1 MQTPLVNHRGLECQ
15 VIPEG
20 FTEDEKWNMKGIA
33 VDYDLIETLDIKMNE
48 GRSFSRAYNDADNF
62 IINETAA
69 RNLNWKNPVGKFLT
83 MRGKKGVVIGVAKDF
98 ILSDVHFKLPPT
110 VLFLSPKDL
119 NFMLI
124 KTTFTDSSSL
134 SQVLPFIKEQWNTLA
149 PDIPF
154 EHQILEYRF
163 IDHYGYVTQMAVIF
177 GAIGGFAI
185 LYSCIG
191 LLGLTSYAV
200 GRRTKEIGVRKVF
213 GATIQ
218 TIFKM
223 LISELM
229 MLTVI
234 SSIIAVP
241 LAYFF
246 IDGFLK
252 WGWSYRASVGIWV
265 FVFAVVLTLVTSIA
279 SISYHV
285 LKAART
291 NPIEALRYE

>member
-1 MQTPLVNHRGLECQ
+1 
-15 VIPEG
+15 
-20 FTEDEKWNMKGIA
+20 
-33 VDYDLIETLDIKMNE
+33 
-48 GRSFSRAYNDADNF
+48 
-62 IINETAA
+62 
-69 RNLNWKNPVGKFLT
+69 
-83 MRGKKGVVIGVAKDF
+83 
-98 ILSDVHFKLPPT
+98 
-110 VLFLSPKDL
+110 
-119 NFMLI
+119 MLI

-279 SISYHV
+279 SISFHV